1 MKNIFSLKNIQF
13 SFFGTQWN
21 WLDLCRCRP
30 NMLMKLLRHRGLKSS
45 KNVWKVKIST
55 NKKNQMEQQA
65 FEMKKSSLNTN
76 WELVLY
82 MPICSLHSM
91 FFHSRNLPPASPL
104 FKQFSALG
112 SKGDILI
119 ELNLFNAVKSY
130 FYLDSFISNVAK

>member
-1 MKNIFSLKNIQF
+1 MCFHIGKWWQTHRWCALILRTDET
-13 SFFGTQWN
+13 TQ
-21 WLDLCRCRP
+21 
-30 NMLMKLLRHRGLKSS
+30 SY
-45 KNVWKVKIST
+45 
-55 NKKNQMEQQA
+55 
-65 FEMKKSSLNTN
+65 EMKRTSLNTN

-82 MPICSLHSM
+82 MPICSQHSM